1 MMSVIGPM
9 KKFDPLPI
17 LFQSIPIKSEPI
29 ETESEKNGTRLIS
42 IGMTRWRYLDA
53 FPKTTSILLSLNLP
67 LKPSSLE
74 NSQVPKILEQIC
86 PAERP
91 IVLTGP
97 KLKTTMP
104 CASLAG
110 LR

>member
-1 MMSVIGPM
+1 MDACMLG
-9 KKFDPLPI
+9 LHHAQ
-17 LFQSIPIKSEPI
+17 LHLA
-29 ETESEKNGTRLIS
+29 NGTLPKLIS
-42 IGMTRWRYLDA
+42 SSKDRLTIALDSETKTN
-53 FPKTTSILLSLNLP
+53 KTTLISLSLNLP

-74 NSQVPKILEQIC
+74 NSQEPKILEQIC
-86 PAERP
+86 PAECP

-110 LR
+110 LQ